1 MKTKIQNIIIHHSD
15 SSWGDVKV
23 IREWHLARK
32 WRDIGYNVVIL
43 NGKRKYKGKYKKSE
57 DGLLELGRGLNFD
70 NVIDSKERGAHA
82 LGYNKNSIGICFI
95 SRGVPTEKQE
105 ETLIN
110 FIKLWK
116 NINPKI
122 KVKGHNEVNNTACP
136 GFNVPKWLEENN
148 L

>member
-1 MKTKIQNIIIHHSD
+1 MKTTIKNIIIHHSD

-23 IREWHLARK
+23 IREWHLARN

-43 NGKRKYKGKYKKSE
+43 NGKRKYKCKYKEGE

-95 SRGVPTEKQE
+95 SRGVPTKKQE

-136 GFNVPKWLEENN
+136 GFNVQDWLKENN